1 MSCSAK
7 YLEDAVYYEPWKTKY
22 IESFCALHAKMRIA
36 FLQRTYQED
45 YENFVYLFLNVYK
58 LALNILQRKLKSEYA
73 IKLKFYSDVIVTA
86 KHYELISDEKMF
98 FEILK
103 FASQCHFDKKYIYK
117 FDNKYLTILEEFN
130 NKFKQLS
137 KLGGL
142 RNKNYLFYDNSYC
155 LWGIKDVYY
164 EELINQFLK
173 INLLKIVRIFG
184 SRVTDNYSEFSDIDL
199 IFEGTYNA
207 HEFIRIREKI
217 RQFEYPYIV
226 DIYDINHINKAFL
239 YRNLIRSN
247 IFYKRNDYMR
257 DEYIPIF

>member
-1 MSCSAK
+1 MTCSAK

-22 IESFCALHAKMRIA
+22 IESFCTLHAKMRIS
-36 FLQRTYQED
+36 F
-45 YENFVYLFLNVYK
+45 
-58 LALNILQRKLKSEYA
+58 LQRKLNSEYA

-137 KLGGL
+137 KLGGI
-142 RNKNYLFYDNSYC
+142 RNKNYVFYDNSYC
-155 LWGIKDVYY
+155 IWGIHDKYY
-164 EELINQFLK
+164 EKLINQFLK
-173 INLLKIVRIFG
+173 INSLKIVRIFG
-184 SRVTDNYSEFSDIDL
+184 SRVTENYSEFSDIDL
-199 IFEGTYNA
+199 IFEGTYNI
-207 HEFIRIREKI
+207 HEFIQIREKI
-217 RQFEYPYIV
+217 RQFEFPYIV
-226 DIYDINHINKAFL
+226 DIYDINHTNKAFL

-247 IFYKRNDYMR
+247 IFYNRNDYIA
-257 DEYIPIF
+257 DKYISLFYP